1 MGKGTGGQGNIIG
14 NEIYKISQIYK
25 GCTYLTLNPCVPD
38 SVSAE
43 VGGGNPIGPII
54 YERGVWLVLITTY

>member
-1 MGKGTGGQGNIIG
+1 MGEKVGGQGNIIG
-14 NEIYKISQIYK
+14 KEIYKISQIYK

-43 VGGGNPIGPII
+43 VEGGQPNWHHHI
-54 YERGVWLVLITTY
+54 